1 MRSWLSEILTPL
13 RQHTSVVKDTFDFLN
28 DISGLSINNKIM
40 ASFDARSLFTNIP
53 VQLTINL
60 ILDQIYAQDVNTF
73 HGLTK
78 TQLKKLLIWSCT
90 GTIFQFNNQIYEQI
104 DGVSMGSPIA
114 PCMADTCMNW
124 VLNQAL
130 NNANLH

>member
-1 MRSWLSEILTPL
+1 MLIFYKSQYANLLEISI
-13 RQHTSVVKDTFDFLN
+13 RQSN
-28 DISGLSINNKIM
+28 
-40 ASFDARSLFTNIP
+40 
-53 VQLTINL
+53 
-60 ILDQIYAQDVNTF
+60 
-73 HGLTK
+73 
-78 TQLKKLLIWSCT
+78 
-90 GTIFQFNNQIYEQI
+90 NNQIYEQI